1 MKLRIKG
8 NSIRLR
14 LTQAEVKEFQG
25 NGVVEEIVKF
35 GNTDS
40 SKMHYLLQVSSG
52 NEINALYE
60 SNKMI
65 VNIPNPIADK
75 WTTTNQVGFETQ
87 MKINEEEDLFILV
100 EKDFKC
106 LQPREHEDEN
116 DMFPNPA
123 EGTLKC

>member
-14 LTQAEVKEFQG
+14 LTQAEVKEFQE
-25 NGVVEEIVKF
+25 NGIVEEIVKF

-60 SNKMI
+60 LNKML
-65 VNIPNPIADK
+65 VNVPKPIAEK
-75 WTTTNQVGFETQ
+75 WTTTNQIGFEYQ
-87 MKINEEEDLFILV
+87 MPLNENENLFILV

-106 LQPREHEDEN
+106 LQPRKHEDEN
-116 DMFPNPA
+116 DMFPNPS